1 MIHACEVH
9 ASFLWLPAN
18 FMPRSLRRPGDGT
31 GTLSQHGWYCRE
43 SWSASSLWS
52 DAPQCEIHMYSHACG
67 NCSVKFEVLSLAPIS
82 HRRRTRLFFVSNTFR
97 VNSELSGFIK
107 IGLPYQLNS
116 SLLGVLAG
124 MELGREI
131 TRELFVRLWKSLDGN
146 FINAEFL

>member
-1 MIHACEVH
+1 MPVKCMLR
-9 ASFLWLPAN
+9 SFGFVPAN

-31 GTLSQHGWYCRE
+31 GTLSQRGWYCRE

-82 HRRRTRLFFVSNTFR
+82 HRRRTRLFVSNTFR

-107 IGLPYQLNS
+107 IGLPHQLNS
-116 SLLGVLAG
+116 SLLGVLLGVFAG

-131 TRELFVRLWKSLDGN
+131 TRELFVRLWKSLDGK
-146 FINAEFL
+146 FH